1 MAATSA
7 AADGGS
13 GVLGSVTTFG
23 CCFCWTTAGSWQL
36 VDLGGNWMPRD
47 CGGRA
52 DGGGG
57 GSWMNCEVGCNT
69 PHGVVVMMILR
80 GNRDARLEEVFY
92 SILCMLFTIQLADT
106 SDWLRVVV
114 EGCSQ
119 MKI

>member
-1 MAATSA
+1 MGKGFLMAATRA

-47 CGGRA
+47 I
-52 DGGGG
+52 G

-80 GNRDARLEEVFY
+80 GNRDARLVLRFHTL
-92 SILCMLFTIQLADT
+92 LCMLFTKNQDIRLITA
-106 SDWLRVVV
+106 S
-114 EGCSQ
+114 G
-119 MKI
+119 